1 MGRVNETYFE
11 SNNELNITSKNL
23 NLPEADQLAMYKY
36 DRGVELEA
44 T

>member
-11 SNNELNITSKNL
+11 SNNELNITNL
-23 NLPEADQLAMYKY
+23 NLNWPEADQLAMYKH